1 LLFFKYI
8 CKLIDNR
15 RADFKILAAIGD
27 SSFLAFFK
35 RQCIPCIINER
46 IFMNYL
52 MQFSFIPA
60 TLLLLVLFAACGAS
74 DSGVSDSGPVT
85 FSDENDKAS
94 YIIGFQIGQDFKR
107 SYMDEINVDLLARA
121 IKDVLADVDPAME
134 DAEMQEVM
142 QKYMAEQKVKQ
153 QALHA
158 QDLEKNGADAKA
170 YLDENGKKDGVI
182 TLPSGLQYTIL
193 TEGSGDVPKTTDT
206 VRVHYKGTLLDGK
219 TFDSSYDR
227 GEPVEFPV
235 TGVIK
240 GWTEALQL
248 MPVGSKWQLVI
259 PSELAYGEQGNQ
271 AIPPNSLLVFDVELL
286 AIVDAAE

>member
-1 LLFFKYI
+1 
-8 CKLIDNR
+8 
-15 RADFKILAAIGD
+15 
-27 SSFLAFFK
+27 
-35 RQCIPCIINER
+35 
-46 IFMNYL
+46 MNYL